1 MHLLNVLS
9 SPATL
14 TGAQEKKTGPSRFRP
29 LFSSVTSVT
38 LDPIIQKPELLVYA
52 AHTGSLQRIY
62 NQYTLGITIY
72 PHV

>member
-14 TGAQEKKTGPSRFRP
+14 TGAEEKKTGPSRFNED
-29 LFSSVTSVT
+29 FSSVT

-62 NQYTLGITIY
+62 NQYILGIA
-72 PHV
+72 VRLQV